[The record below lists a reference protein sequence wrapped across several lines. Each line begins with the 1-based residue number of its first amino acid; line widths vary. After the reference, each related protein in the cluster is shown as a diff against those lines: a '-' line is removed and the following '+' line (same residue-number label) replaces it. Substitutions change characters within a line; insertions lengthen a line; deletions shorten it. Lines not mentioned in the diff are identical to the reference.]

1 MELPN
6 YSRLLMQQLRTLRK
20 EGKFCDCSIIV
31 GDTPHRAHKLVLAA
45 SSLLFRSLLE
55 GTGSICIDTDLVSS
69 QEFSCVLDMVYT
81 GKMSPGKHN
90 FTRIIAAADSLQ
102 MFDVGNKNIDT
113 NLMRQSTTQPVSPPP
128 TATQSQLKQFQ
139 SQGAKHTASPET
151 AAPSIGECGVKIPFT
166 WTPEGTKVGEG
177 GLEGGV
183 TTAAKHSELMNVN
196 EDRKEKAVPP
206 SKRTHLQLPESTRG
220 FQFKW
225 NKTLSQCSV
234 SCFCMLT
241 WTPCLR
247 EVPI

>member
-6 YSRLLMQQLRTLRK
+6 YTRLLMQQLRALRK

-31 GDTPHRAHKLVLAA
+31 GDTPHRTHKLVLAA

-69 QEFSCVLDMVYT
+69 QEFSYVLDMVYT

-90 FTRIIAAADSLQ
+90 FTLIIAAADSLQ

-113 NLMRQSTTQPVSPPP
+113 NLMRQLTTQPVSPPP

-166 WTPEGTKVGEG
+166 WTPEGQRWV
-177 GLEGGV
+177 
-183 TTAAKHSELMNVN
+183 
-196 EDRKEKAVPP
+196 
-206 SKRTHLQLPESTRG
+206 
-220 FQFKW
+220 
-225 NKTLSQCSV
+225 
-234 SCFCMLT
+234 
-241 WTPCLR
+241 R
-247 EVPI
+247 EVWKVE